1 MNGGCNNGFINEFTH
16 IWRSDLL
23 WRMYSQMPRA
33 FESEPSDYIMYH
45 NSSLY
50 HLSLQH
56 MLTMHF
62 HLHLHPGQ
70 NVLKQIWASKMSKHN
85 SPTGSKYLQ
94 HSDRSLILLLKSRL
108 SEPFS
113 IFPSPLYSFYW
124 FCCHRNNHRPPCF
137 SPVSRVFISID
148 MKGTRGLMVCR
159 RCVGLKI
166 FYLRVYVGVV
176 DIIFVGF
183 VGGLLIKRVLRWG
196 LLRKG
201 GRGKERGA

>member
-1 MNGGCNNGFINEFTH
+1 VEDVFTDAQGFRVRTIRLHNVPQ
-16 IWRSDLL
+16 LL
-23 WRMYSQMPRA
+23 SISPFLAAHAHNA
-33 FESEPSDYIMYH
+33 FP
-45 NSSLY
+45 
-50 HLSLQH
+50 
-56 MLTMHF
+56 
-62 HLHLHPGQ
+62 
-70 NVLKQIWASKMSKHN
+70 IWASKMSKHN